1 MTDTYLRSL
10 GFAPIR
16 PALRMSQASFSQ
28 QWHYLF
34 DHEARDGAR
43 LFIEHPLGVVNC
55 RLSAVATPLAQDV
68 FAVVD
73 LHDRAGL
80 EIAIK
85 AFYAAHGGMGPAATT
100 LHASR
105 PRRPE

>member
-16 PALRMSQASFSQ
+16 QALRLSQTSFSQ

-43 LFIEHPLGVVNC
+43 LFIEHPRGVASC
-55 RLSAVATPLAQDV
+55 RLSALDAPLAQDI
-68 FAVVD
+68 FAVID
-73 LHDRAGL
+73 LHDRMGL
-80 EIAIK
+80 ETAIK
-85 AFYAAHGGMGPAATT
+85 AFYAAHGGMGPVAATVAS
-100 LHASR
+100 HALR
-105 PRRPE
+105 P